1 MTVTPVSLAEILR
14 EHVTLEV
21 ECIDRM
27 YLKVYIPSLQR
38 EANVSWFLK
47 QQRHCPVASSAAM
60 APISQAFVAAI
71 DAYAQQHHVPV
82 LTFEKGQRKDDVVA
96 PYVTRAAGQDQI
108 VLIGKAQEKTTT
120 FRTTQG
126 HGPHSRERYPR
137 LYRTTAMVNHYYFYG
152 VDRDL
157 PMSPAGGG
165 GGPVRGPFFFK
176 FSSYFPY
183 TAKFYLNGHEYLKRQ
198 LTQAGIAYDTL
209 DNGIL
214 SCADP
219 TRLQALANELSA
231 DKIDALVRKWLAR
244 LPQPF
249 TAAERAAGYDYEIS
263 ILQAEFAL
271 TQVLDRPLTG
281 RLFFETVIRENLD
294 LGRPEQVQLIF
305 ERRITKATP
314 SRFRTRIITEG
325 VTPALHIDYRHARI
339 KQYHKEGRACPCPP
353 PEAGVGRCVRTET
366 TINDTRD
373 FYIGKR
379 LINLPALQQIGF
391 QANRRL
397 LHVQTLSHDCHLGE
411 DALPMSPASGGGG
424 PVRQQVNQPREVAGQ
439 RVAALR
445 FTDPR
450 VQALL
455 SAVVAFRLLPQG
467 FTNPDLRA
475 LLAPLLGLLP
485 EQLTSG
491 QMTYHLRRLRLHG
504 LIDRQPNTHR
514 YQVTEFGW
522 RVALFFTRVHARVI
536 RPGLAHIVPEA
547 VPMNHVLR
555 RQFDQL
561 ETAIDDW
568 IAQANLTQ

>member
-27 YLKVYIPSLQR
+27 YLNVYIPSLQR

-47 QQRHCPVASSAAM
+47 HQRHCPVASSAAM

-96 PYVTRAAGQDQI
+96 PYVTRAAGQDQV
-108 VLIGKAQEKTTT
+108 VLIGRAQEKTTT

-152 VDRDL
+152 VDRDF
-157 PMSPAGGG
+157 
-165 GGPVRGPFFFK
+165 GPFFFK

-198 LTQAGIAYDTL
+198 LTQAGIVYDTR

-219 TRLQALANELSA
+219 TRLQALANALSA
-231 DKIDALVRKWLAR
+231 EKIDALVRKWLAR

-249 TAAERAAGYDYEIS
+249 TAAERTAGYDYEIS

-339 KQYHKEGRACPCPP
+339 KQYHKEGRAL
-353 PEAGVGRCVRTET
+353 RTET

-379 LINLPALQQIGF
+379 LNNLPALRQIGF

-411 DALPMSPASGGGG
+411 DAF
-424 PVRQQVNQPREVAGQ
+424 QQVNQPREVAGQ

-485 EQLTSG
+485 DQLTAG

-504 LIDRQPNTHR
+504 LIERQPNTHR

-522 RVALFFTRVHARVI
+522 RVALFFTRTHARVI